1 MAALSFAATAEH
13 QVPGGVREPL
23 LMGTTAKC
31 GMRGVGGGPAGKLS
45 RNTCKAKPRICQNP
59 RVPLAP

>member
-13 QVPGGVREPL
+13 QGTRGVGEPL

-31 GMRGVGGGPAGKLS
+31 GVRGADRQG
-45 RNTCKAKPRICQNP
+45 N
-59 RVPLAP
+59 